1 MPDGRVSDLFV
12 SIQTHHDE
20 LIAVVDDLAH
30 GPEREDRSPSE
41 RKKMSDRLIMLAS
54 RHEAAEEQYLW
65 PSVRE
70 LVEGGAEM
78 AMHAIE
84 QESTAKRLLHDL
96 DRISAGNVEF
106 DTLVRQVSAE
116 VHDHVTYE
124 EATVLPSLR
133 LRMSDSEVERLGA
146 LYDKA
151 HRIGP
156 TRPHPLTPPDS
167 KLLKSAGPAI
177 AAVDRARDLLTGRGR

>member
-1 MPDGRVSDLFV
+1 MPDDRVSDLFV
-12 SIQTHHDE
+12 SIQGHHDE
-20 LIAVVDDLAH
+20 LIALVDELAH
-30 GPEREDRSPSE
+30 GPEREDRSESQ
-41 RKKMSDRLIMLAS
+41 RKKMSDRLVMLAS
-54 RHEAAEEQYLW
+54 RHESAEEQYLW
-65 PSVRE
+65 PAVRD

-78 AMHAIE
+78 ALHALE

-96 DRISAGNVEF
+96 DRMSAGNVEF
-106 DTLVRQVSAE
+106 ATLVRQVSAE

-133 LRMSDSEVERLGA
+133 LRMSDSEVERLGE
-146 LYDKA
+146 LYDEA

-156 TRPHPLTPPDS
+156 TRPHALTPPDS